1 MNGLPLDHV
10 GVATP
15 SIRAAARTWERLTGA
30 TCSPVEELPDLGV
43 NVAFLGSVELLEPR
57 SPDTPLARFLS
68 RRGPGLHHLAFR
80 VPDLTRAL
88 AGLRDEGFELID
100 AEPREGARGHLVAFV
115 HPRSTGGVLW
125 ELVEE

>member
-15 SIRAAARTWERLTGA
+15 SLRTAVRKWERLTGT
-30 TCSPVEELPDLGV
+30 TCSPIEELPDLGV

-57 SPDTPLARFLS
+57 SPDTPLGRFLA

-80 VPDLTRAL
+80 VPDVAGEL
-88 AGLRDEGFELID
+88 ARLQAAGFDPID
-100 AEPREGARGHLVAFV
+100 VEPRVGARGHLVAFV
-115 HPRSTGGVLW
+115 HPGSTGGVLW
-125 ELVEE
+125 ELVGG